1 MLVDFLKIVVILRAK
16 WALQGSRVEGSR
28 ARALFGPEPARAQAR
43 LVQTL
48 VIVMTCPAEEG
59 GARTH
64 YGE

>member
-1 MLVDFLKIVVILRAK
+1 MDFFKIVVILRAK

-48 VIVMTCPAEEG
+48 AATIEQSANKD
-59 GARTH
+59 
-64 YGE
+64 YLIS